1 MAGLAFCAAQNE
13 MHRRRRRTDV
23 RVVAFTK
30 QAPQFIMKGT
40 KYESLSD
47 SKAALNPV
55 L

>member
-30 QAPQFIMKGT
+30 QAPLPITKDK
-40 KYESLSD
+40 KYERLSD
-47 SKAALNPV
+47 SMTA
-55 L
+55 